1 MKDVQWYF
9 NMRTPGGRRSY
20 LERLHFSEFAAQD
33 HCTSLLAQGNE
44 AIHEVTLIPLI
55 A

>member
-1 MKDVQWYF
+1 MKDVQWCF
-9 NMRTPGGRRSY
+9 NVRTPAGRRSY
-20 LERLHFSEFAAQD
+20 LERLHFSEFAED
-33 HCTSLLAQGNE
+33 HCTSLLAQSNE

>member
-9 NMRTPGGRRSY
+9 NVRRSC
-20 LERLHFSEFAAQD
+20 LERLHFSEFAED
-33 HCTSLLAQGNE
+33 HCTSLLAQSNE
-44 AIHEVTLIPLI
+44 ATHEVTLIPLI